1 MSVELRLLVGVQQ
14 LANVATV
21 ASKVGGIL
29 DEIILSDLMKKRNH
43 EKYIVMS
50 ANTER
55 YRKSAIPSLQRL
67 LNDDYRKQKK
77 DLKSLLQVNNTIM

>member
-43 EKYIVMS
+43 EKYIVTS

-77 DLKSLLQVNNTIM
+77 DLKSLLQVNNTII